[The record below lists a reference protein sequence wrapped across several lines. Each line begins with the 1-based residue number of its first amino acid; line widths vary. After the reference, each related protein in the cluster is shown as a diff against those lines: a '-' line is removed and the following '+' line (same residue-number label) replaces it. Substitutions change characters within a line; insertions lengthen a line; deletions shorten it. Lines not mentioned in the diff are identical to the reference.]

1 MLRILIQKYRAVI
14 SFFMIYIIFKTKM
27 SFYFAIH
34 KFSCVNAE

>member
-27 SFYFAIH
+27 SFYFTIH
-34 KFSCVNAE
+34 QISCLDAQ